1 MNEKEEKSV
10 LPPEEPD
17 FEDPNFNWEE
27 WDKLGF
33 KGVAENIVTDIE
45 AFGTPL
51 IYGVYGRW
59 GSGKTTMMR
68 AIQDCFKARKGY
80 KTVWFDPW
88 WYDHADKE
96 QLFLGLLRKI
106 EKEIAPKDNTTLTEI
121 GVKFTAGAIAAL
133 RLVVD
138 AGTSLLGIGKVTED
152 AKKFYKDT
160 LKLIEGE
167 QKKQVDAVEETQ
179 NNLCNAIDDLL
190 KKGEILVL
198 VVDDLDRCLP
208 DRAILL
214 LDQLKN
220 FLYLSRVVTVL
231 GIDDEVF
238 ANMLNKHYH
247 YEEENFGSQYL
258 DKIIR
263 HSYRLGSGTIEKL
276 LEMYVPH
283 TELLQKC
290 PLVVPAFVKIWPL
303 IGDVNPRIVRRL
315 AEKLIRIDEVDDAEG
330 KCTMVSNRASQDNNV
345 RSSWSIFRER
355 ASKSF
360 VRKADD
366 KTQVSSGTFGFQ
378 EALLVSLCCTIAFS
392 FLYPFPLDLENLDS
406 RLDTFKRNGMT
417 PPLEVLNL
425 MYEEFKE
432 WL

>member
-1 MNEKEEKSV
+1 MNEQEEKSV
-10 LPPEEPD
+10 FPPEEPD
-17 FEDPNFNWEE
+17 FEDPKFNWEE

-59 GSGKTTMMR
+59 GSGKTSMMR
-68 AIQDCFKARKGY
+68 AIQDCLKARNGY

-106 EKEIAPKDNTTLTEI
+106 EKEIAPQDNTTLTEI

-152 AKKFYKDT
+152 AKKFYKEA
-160 LKLIEGE
+160 LELIEGE
-167 QKKQVDAVEETQ
+167 QKKQIDAVEETRT
-179 NNLCNAIDDLL
+179 NLCKAIDSLL
-190 KKGEILVL
+190 KKDETLIL

-238 ANMLNKHYH
+238 ANMLNIHYQYH
-247 YEEENFGSQYL
+247 WGHQYL

-263 HSYRLGSGTIEKL
+263 HAYRLGKGTIEKCL
-276 LEMYVPH
+276 ATYLPYSDWLRRNENMYFLRALANLWSM
-283 TELLQKC
+283 TGE
-290 PLVVPAFVKIWPL
+290 I
-303 IGDVNPRIVRRL
+303 NPRIVHRTMTTFL
-315 AEKLIRIDEVDDAEG
+315 QIIKIRPLES
-330 KCTMVSNRASQDNNV
+330 MS
-345 RSSWSIFRER
+345 
-355 ASKSF
+355 
-360 VRKADD
+360 
-366 KTQVSSGTFGFQ
+366 FGFKHPTGFF
-378 EALLVSLCCTIAFS
+378 EG
-392 FLYPFPLDLENLDS
+392 NM
-406 RLDTFKRNGMT
+406 R
-417 PPLEVLNL
+417 
-425 MYEEFKE
+425 KE
-432 WL
+432 WLSFLTKMNGMIPLPVSDSGGEFVKFTEDQCFGVCLWYTIALSKRFQLPLIQDKGGVLPLLLDPTEGFIPLWVVNRIYEIFKTWF

>member
-1 MNEKEEKSV
+1 MNEEKKTY
-10 LPPEEPD
+10 PPELPD
-17 FEDPNFNWEE
+17 FDDPNFNWEE

-33 KGVAENIVTDIE
+33 RGIAEGIVTDIE

-59 GSGKTTMMR
+59 GSGKTSMMH
-68 AIQDCFKARKGY
+68 AIQACFKARNGY

-152 AKKFYKDT
+152 AKKFYKDA
-160 LKLIEGE
+160 LELIEGE
-167 QKKQVDAVEETQ
+167 QKKQVDAVEETK
-179 NNLCNAIDDLL
+179 NNLCNAIDNLL

-208 DRAILL
+208 DRAVLL

-220 FLYLSRVVTVL
+220 FLYLHRVITIL

-238 ANMLNKHYH
+238 ANMLNIQYK
-247 YEEENFGSQYL
+247 YESGRQYL

-283 TELLQKC
+283 TELLQKH
-290 PLVVPAFVKIWPL
+290 PLVVPAFVNIWPL

-315 AEKLIRIDEVDDAEG
+315 AEKLISISKEPRESDR
-330 KCTMVSNRASQDNNV
+330 KLTMVSNRALQDNNV
-345 RSSWSIFRER
+345 HTSWDNFMGEMRNKTSG
-355 ASKSF
+355 SF
-360 VRKADD
+360 EHK
-366 KTQVSSGTFGFQ
+366 
-378 EALLVSLCCTIAFS
+378 EALVTSLCCTIAFN
-392 FLYPFPLDLENLDS
+392 FVHKFPLFAIEGSPLDNFS
-406 RLDTFKRNGMT
+406 RRRFT
-417 PPLEVLNL
+417 PPLQVLNV